1 MPVIVVGV
9 AILTHSSSIQLVVWA
24 LPWLLGSAL
33 AVVAVVAHSLGVVG
47 KLVVA
52 TDIVDF
58 SDLFS
63 VSCSRINF

>member
-1 MPVIVVGV
+1 M
-9 AILTHSSSIQLVVWA
+9 WA

-58 SDLFS
+58 GAE
-63 VSCSRINF
+63 